1 MSDELELFGFAQST
15 FVRTVRMVCVEKAAE
30 CKLSPLE
37 FRSESHQKLHPYLK
51 MPAMRHGDV
60 RLFETL
66 AISVYV
72 DESFPGP
79 KLQPRSALGRALMLQ
94 WISVCCSYAYKDI
107 VAAFF
112 NDEND
117 ADSIIAGVRKHY
129 KVFDDALRTK
139 SHLAG
144 EELSLADLFLTP
156 MIAFADG
163 QFPAEN
169 PILEYP
175 SLSAWRTRMTS
186 RDSFKLTAA

>member
-15 FVRTVRMVCVEKAAE
+15 FVRTVRMACAEKAAE

-37 FRSESHQKLHPYLK
+37 FRSESHQRLHPYLK
-51 MPAMRHGDV
+51 MPAMRHGAV

-66 AISVYV
+66 AISIYI
-72 DESFPGP
+72 DENFSGP
-79 KLQPRSALGRALMLQ
+79 RLQPKSAQGRAFMFQ
-94 WISVCCSYAYKDI
+94 WISVCCSYAYNDI

-112 NDEND
+112 NDQND
-117 ADSIIAGVRKHY
+117 AESIVAGVRKHY
-129 KVFDDALRTK
+129 KVFDEALR
-139 SHLAG
+139 SNAHLAG
-144 EELSLADLFLTP
+144 NDISLADLFLTP